1 MTEQSED
8 IPVNVLSN
16 EAKKQNR
23 NCVMKTS
30 RLCSN
35 DAVLSV

>member
-1 MTEQSED
+1 MTEQSDD

-23 NCVMKTS
+23 NCVTK
-30 RLCSN
+30 N
-35 DAVLSV
+35 FSVMFQ